1 MYVCMYGGG
10 GAVTAGP
17 SVRETAWG
25 RMTHGTRLLTE
36 GGFEGVYKQTFGVTN
51 NEQLRKTYACYLSTS
66 TGPVAGTL
74 YISNLK
80 FAFCSDRPLSYAP
93 APGEQAWSYYKVII
107 NSETF
112 LLCII
117 SHMISNNFSQFV
129 YFMDIMYDLT
139 VSVPTMKVG
148 DVWSC

>member
-10 GAVTAGP
+10 GAVTAGS

-25 RMTHGTRLLTE
+25 WMTHGTRLLTE

-107 NSETF
+107 NPETF
-112 LLCII
+112 LLSII
-117 SHMISNNFSQFV
+117 SHMISNNFSCN
-129 YFMDIMYDLT
+129 LCT
-139 VSVPTMKVG
+139 LCTL
-148 DVWSC
+148 SCMILLCLCPQ